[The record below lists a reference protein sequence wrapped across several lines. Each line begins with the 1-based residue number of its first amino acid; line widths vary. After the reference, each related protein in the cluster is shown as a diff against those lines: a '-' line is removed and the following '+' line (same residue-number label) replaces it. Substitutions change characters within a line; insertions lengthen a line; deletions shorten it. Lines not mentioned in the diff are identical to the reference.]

1 MSTVTLFFFINLEID
16 KITKMKKYSKSI
28 IYILIAIVTIAISS
42 CSKSTD
48 SPQTDNTITDIAS
61 RKSDLKTFTQALN
74 ITGLAA
80 TYKENGARTIFAPS
94 NDAFTAYFTA
104 KGYTTINDIPV
115 DQLKNLLLNHVI
127 NGTFQTT
134 QLTTGYIKS
143 FAFGAASTTNNLSLY
158 IDTTTGVRVNGISN
172 VVTSNIVASNGAIHI
187 VDTVID
193 LPSLAIHTS
202 ANLTLSTLATTLAL
216 PAQAT
221 VLANL
226 TGTTLYTEYAPT
238 NTAFTALDTELTG
251 TGGIAALTDANM
263 TSILSYHIT
272 NGNNLSS
279 TFTDGLVVPT
289 MLTPQS
295 FTLQVTGGAKIK
307 DINNR
312 YSNITTTDIQCN
324 NGVLHIIDKVLLPT
338 L

>member
-1 MSTVTLFFFINLEID
+1 
-16 KITKMKKYSKSI
+16 MKRYSKSI
-28 IYILIAIVTIAISS
+28 IYILITFIVVTNTS
-42 CSKSTD
+42 CTKTTD
-48 SPQTDNTITDIAS
+48 TPQTDNTITDIVA
-61 RKSDLKTFTQALN
+61 RKSDLKTFTLALN
-74 ITGLAA
+74 LTGLAD
-80 TYKENGARTIFAPS
+80 TYNKDGAQTIFAPS
-94 NDAFTAYFTA
+94 NDAFTAYCTA
-104 KGYTTINDIPV
+104 KGYATINDMPV

-127 NGTFQTT
+127 NGTFLTA

-143 FAFGAASTTNNLSLY
+143 LAFGAASSTNNLSLY

-172 VVTSNIVASNGAIHI
+172 VVTSNIVATNGAVHI
-187 VDTVID
+187 MDTVID
-193 LPSLAIHTS
+193 LPTLAIHTT

-216 PAQAT
+216 PTQAT

-289 MLTPQS
+289 LLTPQS
-295 FTLQVTGGAKIK
+295 FTLQLTGGAKIK
-307 DINNR
+307 DVNNR
-312 YSNITTTDIQCN
+312 YANITTTDIQCT